1 VPSLRLSFN
10 QQRVL
15 YDHLRSSLMH
25 ARVRDDPDSREL
37 LAILERIK
45 PNIEGSFCS
54 DCFRPSIHAKGKC
67 RTCYMREYRKTA

>member
-1 VPSLRLSFN
+1 
-10 QQRVL
+10 
-15 YDHLRSSLMH
+15 MH